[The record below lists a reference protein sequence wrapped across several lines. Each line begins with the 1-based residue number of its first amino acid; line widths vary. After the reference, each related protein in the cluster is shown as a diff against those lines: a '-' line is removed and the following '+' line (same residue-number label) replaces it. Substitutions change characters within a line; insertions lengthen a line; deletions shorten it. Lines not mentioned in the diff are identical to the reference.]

1 MDAWRGFNKGNWCQ
15 EIDVRD
21 FIIRNY
27 TPYEGDESFL
37 VGPTDRTR
45 KLWEKVSELLK
56 KERENGGYWMLIP
69 IQFQRLRLINLDI

>member
-1 MDAWRGFNKGNWCQ
+1 MARIYKGNWCQ

-27 TPYEGDESFL
+27 TLMKVMKLSCRT
-37 VGPTDRTR
+37 TDRTR

-56 KERENGGYWMLIP
+56 KERENGGVLDVDTHTIST
-69 IQFQRLRLINLDI
+69 ITSHKLDI

>member
-56 KERENGGYWMLIP
+56 KERENGGVLDVDTHTIST
-69 IQFQRLRLINLDI
+69 ITSHKLDI

>member
-27 TPYEGDESFL
+27 TPYEVMKAFL
-37 VGPTDRTR
+37 
-45 KLWEKVSELLK
+45 
-56 KERENGGYWMLIP
+56 
-69 IQFQRLRLINLDI
+69 

>member
-1 MDAWRGFNKGNWCQ
+1 VQ

-37 VGPTDRTR
+37 VDLRIERGNFGEGFRT
-45 KLWEKVSELLK
+45 V
-56 KERENGGYWMLIP
+56 KERTGERRVLDVDT

>member
-56 KERENGGYWMLIP
+56 KERENGGVLEC
-69 IQFQRLRLINLDI
+69 